1 MLLTVTVAALGGALF
16 WLLQVPLPWML
27 GAMAATGALAWRERA
42 TVPAPLR
49 PAALIALG
57 LGLGQTFTA
66 PVMAALALSFGWL
79 LLAAL
84 LSILGGA
91 LTSRLFARIAGTDA
105 ATGYYASVP
114 GGVVVMAI
122 LAQRAG
128 VSVPAVTLAQTIR
141 VMIVVAL
148 VPPLITWLAPR
159 GGAAT
164 AAFLAERPEVHL
176 WGLLALLPVG
186 FLTGLLAERVGLA
199 NPWMLGPC
207 CLMIALSMAGILPSG
222 VPLWMVDAAQV
233 GLGMA
238 LGSRISRSF
247 ILSAR
252 RLAVASA
259 VTTVLLVAVMAVMA
273 IGYALVS
280 GLPIG
285 AVLLGMSPGGMPEM
299 TITAKALELGVP
311 LVLGFHLVRMLVC
324 NLTVAPIWRLAVR
337 LRLAT

>member
-1 MLLTVTVAALGGALF
+1 MLLTVAVATLGGAVF
-16 WLLQVPLPWML
+16 WLLQVPLAWML
-27 GAMAATGALAWRERA
+27 GSMAATGLLTWHERA
-42 TVPAPLR
+42 TVPPPLR
-49 PAALIALG
+49 PAALIMLG

-79 LLAAL
+79 VLAGL
-84 LSILGGA
+84 LSIVAGA

-122 LAQRAG
+122 LAGRAG

-141 VMIVVAL
+141 VMIVVVL

-164 AAFLAERPEVHL
+164 AAFLADRPEVHL
-176 WGLLALLPVG
+176 AGLAALLPGGLLA
-186 FLTGLLAERVGLA
+186 GLLAGRVGLA

-207 CLMIALSMAGILPSG
+207 CLMIALSTAGMLPSG
-222 VPLWMVDAAQV
+222 VPMWMVDAAQV

-238 LGSRISRSF
+238 LGNRISRSF
-247 ILSAR
+247 LLSAR

-259 VTTVLLVAVMAVMA
+259 VTTLLLVALMAAMAV
-273 IGYALVS
+273 GYALVS
-280 GLPIG
+280 GLPLG

-337 LRLAT
+337 LGLAR